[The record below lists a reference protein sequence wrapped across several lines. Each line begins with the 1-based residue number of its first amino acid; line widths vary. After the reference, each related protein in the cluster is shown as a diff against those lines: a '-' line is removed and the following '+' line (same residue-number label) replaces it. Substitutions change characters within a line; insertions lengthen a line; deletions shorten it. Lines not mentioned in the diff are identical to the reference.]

1 MRLLTLIAAVLLATL
16 SLSATRE
23 TAQAQEQSYT
33 FRIKSNY
40 KYIVQIAFFSQ
51 DRPNMEWPGG
61 GKAWALDDS
70 KVHEYRLRCLGGET
84 ICYGAWVKGN
94 AKEYWGAGMNGK
106 AGCKSCCHTCTSNQ
120 SRVINL
126 DD

>member
-33 FRIKSNY
+33 FRMKSNY

-51 DRPNMEWPGG
+51 DRPNMEWPGS

-70 KVHEYRLRCLGGET
+70 KVHD
-84 ICYGAWVKGN
+84 IPGAWAVRRFAMALGRRQRQT
-94 AKEYWGAGMNGK
+94 ALGAPNGR
-106 AGCKSCCHTCTSNQ
+106 AGCKRCLRPAQAIN
-120 SRVINL
+120 RIVIC
-126 DD
+126 D